1 MIEIEN
7 ITLQVGTFRL
17 ADVSCR
23 IPRGS
28 HTALM
33 GRTGAGKTTILEAV
47 CGLRTVQ
54 SGRIRINGRDV
65 THEPPGARGVG
76 FVPQDGALFGHLTV
90 RQHLGFALDVR
101 RWPAPRIAER
111 VDELASWLR
120 LTHLLDRF
128 PLGLSGGEA
137 QRVAL
142 GRALSFHPQVL
153 CLDEPLSALDDDT
166 RADICDV
173 LADIRQRTGVTLLHI
188 THNRREAARL
198 ADNVLQLRDGRIES
212 TPVPEA

>member
-1 MIEIEN
+1 MIELEH

-120 LTHLLDRF
+120 LTHLLDRL

-166 RADICDV
+166 RAEICDV

>member
-120 LTHLLDRF
+120 LTHLLDRL

>member
-1 MIEIEN
+1 MIELDQ
-7 ITLQVGTFRL
+7 ITLQVGSFRL
-17 ADVSCR
+17 TNISCR

-33 GRTGAGKTTILEAV
+33 GRTGAGKTTLLEAV

-54 SGRIRINGRDV
+54 SGHIRIDGRDV

-76 FVPQDGALFGHLTV
+76 FVPQDGALFAHLTV

-101 RWPAPRIAER
+101 RWPTARIAER

-120 LTHLLDRF
+120 LTPLLDRL

-142 GRALSFHPQVL
+142 GRALAFHPQVL

-173 LADIRQRTGVTLLHI
+173 LADVRQRTGVTLLHI